1 MDLLNENSPVPL
13 YHQLAKKIKKKIE
26 DGEWHINALV
36 PSEKELCDKY
46 KISRGTVRQAM
57 FELIREGLIYRK
69 PGQGTFVTKLKII
82 QPVNRFYS
90 FDQDILE
97 KGFEPSQKIME
108 KKIVRPN
115 KIIKEIMKL
124 KEGEKI
130 YKIVRIKFASEEPVL
145 LDISYLSIEQFPELY
160 KEDFKNIPLYKILI
174 DKYNLRMSRVKDT
187 YEPILINRL
196 NARKLNS
203 PVGTLALLAKR
214 VSYSYGKIFEF
225 RKTIIRTDKCNY
237 SVELI

>member
-1 MDLLNENSPVPL
+1 MDLLNENSPIPL

-26 DGEWHINALV
+26 DGEWHINTLI

-69 PGQGTFVTKLKII
+69 PGQGTFVTKLKVI

-90 FDQDILE
+90 FDQDMQE
-97 KGFEPSQKIME
+97 KGFEPSQRLME
-108 KKIVRPN
+108 KKIIRPN

-124 KEGEKI
+124 KEGEKV
-130 YKIVRIKFASEEPVL
+130 YKIVRIKFANEEPVL
-145 LDISYLSIEQFPELY
+145 LDISYLSQELFPGLD
-160 KEDFKNIPLYKILI
+160 KEDFTSIPLYKILI
-174 DKYNLRMSRVKDT
+174 DKYDLRMSRVKDI
-187 YEPILINRL
+187 YEPILMNKL

-203 PVGTLALLAKR
+203 SVGSLALLVKR
-214 VSYSYGKIFEF
+214 ISYSYGKIFEF
-225 RKTIIRTDKCNY
+225 RKTIIRTGKCNY